1 VAERSSAHDPLPS
14 GSNRPI
20 FAVPIAN
27 PVRCYALALYG
38 AHASGADLDINE
50 RDMLARLGKNAAA
63 VLAELENEDLR
74 HRVDRLENELA
85 RRREAVGSRQ

>member
-1 VAERSSAHDPLPS
+1 MAFGVAERSSAHDPLPA

-27 PVRCYALALYG
+27 PVRCYAWRSMG
-38 AHASGADLDINE
+38 RSIGADLDINE

-63 VLAELENEDLR
+63 VLAELENR
-74 HRVDRLENELA
+74 IFGIGWTKV
-85 RRREAVGSRQ
+85 RRAGEEEGGRQ